1 MAVDMFMKIEG
12 IEGEKPLGEIEI
24 ESFSWGLSQS
34 GAAAATGGAGAGK
47 VQFQG
52 FHFTSAA
59 SKASPKLFLACATG
73 QHLKEATLS
82 CRKSGGDQVQ
92 TFMVV
97 KMNDVLISSYQTSG
111 GGEQPTESV
120 SLNFT
125 KIEFSY
131 KPQNANGTLGAAVS
145 AGWDVKANAKV

>member
-12 IEGEKPLGEIEI
+12 IDGEKPLGEIEI

-52 FHFTSAA
+52 FHFTSGA
-59 SKASPKLFLACATG
+59 SKASPKLFLACASG
-73 QHLKEATLS
+73 QHLKDATLS
-82 CRKSGGDQVQ
+82 CRKSSGESPQ
-92 TFMVV
+92 TFLVV

-125 KIEFSY
+125 KITFSY
-131 KPQNANGTLGAAVS
+131 TPQKPDGSAGTPVS